1 MKKIVF
7 RSKHLKTL
15 HVYSWLPFWSTFL
28 YTVITFT
35 ILHSCGLKYFY
46 SPCPSF
52 IIYWSY
58 ICKVFFLLFSVD
70 IVPYCQANK
79 QEIVPKLDSC
89 SQYYMCS
96 KVVGNQAIVEECS
109 YPDLFSRTSLKC
121 ENFETVNCDIRP
133 EPQAP
138 CKLCVKVFKMKDCI
152 QFNQFTKIT

>member
-28 YTVITFT
+28 YTVIT
-35 ILHSCGLKYFY
+35 
-46 SPCPSF
+46 
-52 IIYWSY
+52 
-58 ICKVFFLLFSVD
+58 FLLFSVD

-121 ENFETVNCDIRP
+121 VNFETVNCDIRP